1 MQSDIVPS
9 DFKNLIVIH
18 TKKDKT
24 YYALTNYYDTTYR
37 DVLSQFKDII
47 KNDEKYLNLNQIAV
61 YYLDDDETIC
71 VLDDIIPFKNN
82 KADILLSKRYFSN
95 DNTYVFQPQSL
106 LKYESCEIIEEEYL
120 KIKELED
127 KNNKGPNMQMFC
139 KTLSGE
145 TITIDISPYNCV
157 ELLKYKI
164 MMQTKIP
171 TQDQRLIYA
180 GKQLEDDR
188 QLYCYNMQKES
199 TVHLVLRLRGAMY
212 NETSGRDG
220 TYDPIKDNYYSLDR
234 KRKKRKSKVMRG
246 CI

>member
-9 DFKNLIVIH
+9 DFKNLILIH
-18 TKKDKT
+18 TKKYKT

-37 DVLSQFKDII
+37 DLLTQFKNII
-47 KNDEKYLNLNQIAV
+47 KNDKEYLNLSQIV
-61 YYLDDDETIC
+61 VNHLDDNTDC

-95 DNTYVFQPQSL
+95 DNAYVFQPQSL
-106 LKYESCEIIEEEYL
+106 IKYESCEIIEEEYL

-127 KNNKGPNMQMFC
+127 NKCPDMQIFC
-139 KTLSGE
+139 KTLDGTS
-145 TITIDISPYNCV
+145 ITLHVSPYNPI
-157 ELLKYKI
+157 ELVKTKI
-164 MMQTKIP
+164 MIKTGIP
-171 TQDQRLIYA
+171 TEEERLIYA
-180 GKQLEDDR
+180 GKQLEDGR
-188 QLYCYNMQKES
+188 QLAYYNIQKGS
-199 TVHLVLRLRGAMY
+199 TLHLVLRLRGAMY

-220 TYDPIKDNYYSLDR
+220 TYNAITENYYSLDR